1 MAPNRHQGTPVDQL
15 AAASVFG
22 GLTAAATTFGLIF
35 LAEIGDKSQLVCMA
49 LAARHHHRPV
59 LAGAIAAF
67 VVLNILAVVF
77 GAGLAQWVPERI
89 LAAVVAVL
97 FAVFGVV
104 SLRPERQDVT
114 EEITERSRHGVFVTT
129 FLMLFLAEMGDKTQL
144 AVAGM
149 AGTLPAL
156 PVWIGATLALVTT
169 SALGIIVGRKLL
181 RRIPLRRL
189 HQISGVFFLTL
200 AGFAVTKIF

>member
-1 MAPNRHQGTPVDQL
+1 MDQVACTPAV
-15 AAASVFG
+15 
-22 GLTAAATTFGLIF
+22 AAATTFGLIF

-77 GAGLAQWVPERI
+77 GAGLAHWMPDRI
-89 LAAVVAVL
+89 LAAVVAIL
-97 FAVFGVV
+97 FAVFGVL
-104 SLRPERQDVT
+104 SLRAEELDGT
-114 EEITERSRHGVFVTT
+114 EKIKEQSGHGVFATT

-149 AGTLPAL
+149 AGTFPPV
-156 PVWIGATLALVTT
+156 PVWIGATLALGTT
-169 SALGIIVGRKLL
+169 SALGIFVGRKLL

-189 HQISGVFFLTL
+189 HQVSGVLFLTL
-200 AGFAVTKIF
+200 ATFAVTKIF

>member
-1 MAPNRHQGTPVDQL
+1 VDQL
-15 AAASVFG
+15 ASAPAVG
-22 GLTAAATTFGLIF
+22 WTVAAATTFGLIF

-59 LAGAIAAF
+59 LSGAIAAF
-67 VVLNILAVVF
+67 VVLNMLAVVF
-77 GAGLAQWVPERI
+77 GAGLAHLVPERI
-89 LAAVVAVL
+89 LAVVVATL
-97 FAVFGVV
+97 FAVFGVL
-104 SLRPERQDVT
+104 SLRAEAQDAT
-114 EEITERSRHGVFVTT
+114 EQIRERSGRGVFATT

-169 SALGIIVGRKLL
+169 SALGIVVGRKLL
-181 RRIPLRRL
+181 RRIPLHRL
-189 HQISGVFFLTL
+189 HQIGGVFFLTL
-200 AGFAVTKIF
+200 AAFALTKAF

>member
-1 MAPNRHQGTPVDQL
+1 MDQL
-15 AAASVFG
+15 ASASVFG

-77 GAGLAQWVPERI
+77 GAGLAHWVPERI
-89 LAAVVAVL
+89 LAAAVAVL
-97 FAVFGVV
+97 FAVFGIL
-104 SLRPERQDVT
+104 SLRAQ
-114 EEITERSRHGVFVTT
+114 EEDGGEQIKERSGHGVFATT
-129 FLMLFLAEMGDKTQL
+129 FLMIFLAEMGDKTQL

-149 AGTLPAL
+149 AGTLPAI
-156 PVWIGATLALVTT
+156 PVRIGATLALATT
-169 SALGIIVGRKLL
+169 SALGVVVGRKLL
-181 RRIPLRRL
+181 RRIPLHRL
-189 HQISGVFFLTL
+189 HQVSGVFFLILT
-200 AGFAVTKIF
+200 AFALTKVF

>member
-1 MAPNRHQGTPVDQL
+1 MDEL
-15 AAASVFG
+15 ASASVFG
-22 GLTAAATTFGLIF
+22 GLTVAATTFGLIF

-59 LAGAIAAF
+59 MVGAIAAF
-67 VVLNILAVVF
+67 VVLNVLAVVF
-77 GAGLAQWVPERI
+77 GAGLAHWVPERV

-104 SLRPERQDVT
+104 SLRAEEEDGT
-114 EEITERSRHGVFVTT
+114 EEIRERSGHGIVATT

-149 AGTLPAL
+149 AGTLPAV

-169 SALGIIVGRKLL
+169 SALGILVGRKLL
-181 RRIPLRRL
+181 RRIPLHRL
-189 HQISGVFFLTL
+189 HQISGVFFLIL
-200 AGFAVTKIF
+200 AALALTRVF